1 MDGVGREVTRCQH
14 FRVTGFHIRTGL
26 QANNDPARLSS
37 QNQKST
43 KAVRSPRRMVGVVLR
58 GDLSIRFRLKGQEN
72 ALFKV
77 FAVDGCVPKKLA
89 KLCS

>member
-1 MDGVGREVTRCQH
+1 
-14 FRVTGFHIRTGL
+14 
-26 QANNDPARLSS
+26 
-37 QNQKST
+37 
-43 KAVRSPRRMVGVVLR
+43 MVGVVLR

-89 KLCS
+89 RLCSGGDLEPNIRGVRMQVCSQ